1 MSMSNAASGAP
12 SERFHRRFTVCGG
25 TNIGARRSENQDTFV
40 IADLESGR
48 VSRPCIRTDVWV
60 SRPGV
65 LMLVCDGGPPAGEVA
80 AQLTASSIKHR
91 LEAEGDNVGRSPV
104 YSLRRALQ
112 GANRALL
119 EEADSHP
126 DERGMTTTCTAALV
140 SPERLAVVQV
150 GDSRA
155 YLLRDGSLRTL
166 TDDETPAGL
175 RGGDDRPTG
184 PDRVPEREA
193 PSQTLGTEADVR
205 PATADVDLRAGDR
218 VLLCSN
224 GLHDLVPDDAI
235 AAILMRT
242 PEVAAA
248 SEALIAAALAAGG
261 GDNVT
266 VVLADCGP
274 LEHAVPRGSP
284 TTRPGEGG
292 GGGGL

>member
-1 MSMSNAASGAP
+1 MANSASGAP
-12 SERFHRRFTVCGG
+12 RERFHRRFTVCGG

-65 LMLVCDGGPPAGEVA
+65 LMLVCDGGPPAGEVV

-91 LEAEGDNVGRSPV
+91 LEAEGDNVGRAPV
-104 YSLRRALQ
+104 YSLRRAFQ

-119 EEADSHP
+119 AEADSHP
-126 DERGMTTTCTAALV
+126 DERGMTTTCTAAIF
-140 SPERLAVVQV
+140 SPERLAIVQV
-150 GDSRA
+150 GDARA

-175 RGGDDRPTG
+175 REEGDGRTTG
-184 PDRVPEREA
+184 AAAEAQREA
-193 PSQTLGTEADVR
+193 PSQTLGTEANVQ
-205 PATADVDLRAGDR
+205 PAVVDVDLRAGDR

-224 GLHDLVPDDAI
+224 GLHGLVSDDAI

-248 SEALIAAALAAGG
+248 SEALISAALAAGG

-274 LEHAVPRGSP
+274 LEHAAPRGSP
-284 TTRPGEGG
+284 TTRPVDGG
-292 GGGGL
+292 GR

>member
-1 MSMSNAASGAP
+1 MANAGPGAP
-12 SERFHRRFTVCGG
+12 RERFHRRFTVCGG

-80 AQLTASSIKHR
+80 AQLTASSIKHG
-91 LEAEGDNVGRSPV
+91 LEAEGENVGLAPV
-104 YSLRRALQ
+104 HSLRRALQ

-126 DERGMTTTCTAALV
+126 DERGMTTTCTAAIV
-140 SPERLAVVQV
+140 SPDRLAVVQV

-166 TDDETPAGL
+166 TDEETPVGL
-175 RGGDDRPTG
+175 RGGQGKGDDRTAG
-184 PDRVPEREA
+184 AASGSQLEA
-193 PSQTLGTEADVR
+193 SSQTLGARADVQ
-205 PATADVDLRAGDR
+205 PATADVDVRAGDR

-224 GLHDLVPDDAI
+224 GLHGLVSDDAI

-261 GDNVT
+261 GDSVT

-274 LEHAVPRGSP
+274 LEHAAPRGSP
-284 TTRPGEGG
+284 TPRLVEGG
-292 GGGGL
+292 GP